1 VFLLAQ
7 VQTGSPR
14 VERFRPV
21 EILLVEDNLD
31 DVAITE
37 RAFARSYVV
46 SRLTVARDGQEVLNL
61 LLGDRP
67 AGAPS
72 PDLMLLDVNLP
83 KRNGLEV
90 LAIVRETDAFATLP
104 IVMLTASG
112 RVEDVTTSYQLG
124 ANSYIQKPV
133 LFEKLTRTLEVLAQY
148 WFEVATL
155 PPP

>member
-1 VFLLAQ
+1 MRSV
-7 VQTGSPR
+7 P
-14 VERFRPV
+14 VERYRPV

-31 DVAITE
+31 DVAIAE
-37 RAFARSYVV
+37 RAFARSDVA
-46 SRLTVARDGQEVLNL
+46 SRLTVARDGQEVLDL
-61 LLGDRP
+61 LLGGGSPRP
-67 AGAPS
+67 ER
-72 PDLMLLDVNLP
+72 PDLLLLDVNLP

-90 LAIVRETDAFATLP
+90 LAVIRQTPDLAVLP

-112 RVEDVTTSYQLG
+112 RQEDVSSSYRLG
-124 ANSYIQKPV
+124 ANSYIQKPI